1 MFECYGKFLSLRS
14 GNPKMEVLNDI
25 VFRVDI
31 DTLLERLHIDKESE
45 DAKDIQHLLQS
56 AASICKPKAIYEV
69 SYIQDKGH
77 NTVNIGGVTFT
88 SRVLRLNLDKVE
100 RVFPYIATCGR
111 ELDEIAIATDDFM
124 RQFWLD
130 TIKEMALASS
140 EKYLRDYLKRRYALG
155 QMSSMNP
162 GSGAKDLWP
171 IEEQKQLF
179 SIFGNVKDLIGV
191 KLTDSFLM
199 IPNKS
204 VSGIYF
210 PTEIRFQSCQLCPRE
225 ICPGR
230 QAPYDKNLL
239 QAYYRE
245 K

>member
-1 MFECYGKFLSLRS
+1 
-14 GNPKMEVLNDI
+14 MEVLNDI
-25 VFRVDI
+25 VFQLDI
-31 DTLLERLHIDKESE
+31 DTLLARLHIDKKSE
-45 DAKDIQHLLQS
+45 DAKDVQHLLQS
-56 AASICKPKAIYEV
+56 AASVARPKAIYEV

-130 TIKEMALASS
+130 TIKEMALGASI
-140 EKYLRDYLKRRYALG
+140 KYLDDYLKRRYALG
-155 QMSSMNP
+155 QVSKMNP

-191 KLTDSFLM
+191 ELTDSFLM
-199 IPNKS
+199 VPNKS

-225 ICPGR
+225 VCSGR

-239 QAYYRE
+239 QAYYKDRI
-245 K
+245 

>member
-1 MFECYGKFLSLRS
+1 
-14 GNPKMEVLNDI
+14 MEVLNDI
-25 VFRVDI
+25 VFQVDM
-31 DTLLERLHIDKESE
+31 DTLLARLHIDKESE

-56 AASICKPKAIYEV
+56 AASVARPKAIYEV
-69 SYIQDKGH
+69 SYIQHKSH

-100 RVFPYIATCGR
+100 RVFPCIATCGR
-111 ELDEIAIATDDFM
+111 ELDEIAIASDDFM

-130 TIKEMALASS
+130 AIKEMALANSI
-140 EKYLRDYLKRRYALG
+140 KYLDDYLKRSYALG
-155 QMSSMNP
+155 QMSQMSP
-162 GSGAKDLWP
+162 GAGSQNLWP

-191 KLTDSFLM
+191 ELTDSFLM

-210 PTEIRFQSCQLCPRE
+210 PTEIRFESCKLCPRE
-225 ICPGR
+225 VCPGR
-230 QAPYDKNLL
+230 KAPYDKNLL
-239 QAYYRE
+239 ESYYKDRTRR
-245 K
+245 